1 MLNQNPIN
9 QIENVHQFLL
19 KNMILWLRY
28 RYTLS
33 ISKHFWIAGKQ
44 KDCFGCWKDVTNL
57 KFTVNR

>member
-44 KDCFGCWKDVTNL
+44 KDCFGC
-57 KFTVNR
+57 